1 MKSFTGNGTYV
12 SDSSAKIKK
21 ILPAGKNYS
30 SVDYEVHI
38 QLDNAFKDI
47 KRDKIVL
54 KFKDALIYKPND
66 IDPLKIKTIGEEVKK

>member
-1 MKSFTGNGTYV
+1 M
-12 SDSSAKIKK
+12 
-21 ILPAGKNYS
+21 
-30 SVDYEVHI
+30 DYEVHI